1 MTRLSKPRRRLSFL
15 RIFLRS
21 VVGKLTSIPSA
32 VIPLGRLKMNLFVD
46 DINLSTAKRIVSFF
60 GYQLCVQFVPPDQKS
75 PGDKRYN
82 RESRLFFLRDYIAK
96 CGLSHGEFAEAIGLT
111 RDAVTYWFRQ
121 DDIRISRLYRIALY
135 LGADLNF
142 SITPKVERKGGET
155 THPTTSFTIELQE
168 ETSITPD
175 LLEHTID

>member
-1 MTRLSKPRRRLSFL
+1 MPRLFKPKRRLSFL

-21 VVGKLTSIPSA
+21 VAGKLTSIPST
-32 VIPLGRLKMNLFVD
+32 VIPLGRLKMNLFAD

-82 RESRLFFLRDYIAK
+82 RESRLFFLRDFITK
-96 CGLSHGEFAEAIGLT
+96 CGLSQGEFAEAIGLT

-121 DDIRISRLYRIALY
+121 DDIRISRLYRIAFY
-135 LGADLNF
+135 LGADLVF
-142 SITPKVERKGGET
+142 SIVPKMERKGGKT
-155 THPTTSFTIELQE
+155 THPTTSLTIELQE

-175 LLEHTID
+175 LLGHSID